1 MRSAGTPGR
10 LCSSSVL
17 PRTPSRSPL
26 RSTSVT
32 ALFEAASIAWQDAES
47 LRPSN
52 TPTTTQPERC
62 FSGLPLFMLNSICF
76 PRVGCSADGA
86 NYRMIFQRSLIR
98 EFSLIAIA
106 VVGVLLAIML
116 TRLLISLLGKAA
128 GGDVLPE
135 AVLGLIAF
143 GILGYLPMLLGIAVF
158 VAVLLALTR
167 SYRDSEMTVWFTSG
181 LSIAAWVR
189 PVLQFALP
197 VALVCALLS
206 IAITPWAQAQSVEY
220 QRLLASR
227 DDVSS
232 VTPGV
237 FRESRGRDRV
247 FFVDK
252 LTEKDDQVNNVFVQS
267 TENNRMGVMVAQRGY
282 IETAENGDR
291 FVLRI
296 EPREAAR
303 QAPSNKA
310 IPTLDLLLERKP
322 EHLAELHWRTALPLA
337 VVIMALFAIP
347 LAFVNPRSGRSWN
360 LVLAVLVYA
369 LYNNVQS
376 IFQAWTAQ
384 GKVPAWLGLWPV
396 HVTMVAVLLVLYW
409 GQLYGARWLAF
420 GR

>member
-1 MRSAGTPGR
+1 
-10 LCSSSVL
+10 
-17 PRTPSRSPL
+17 
-26 RSTSVT
+26 
-32 ALFEAASIAWQDAES
+32 
-47 LRPSN
+47 
-52 TPTTTQPERC
+52 
-62 FSGLPLFMLNSICF
+62 
-76 PRVGCSADGA
+76 
-86 NYRMIFQRSLIR
+86 MIFQRSLIR

-135 AVLGLIAF
+135 AVIGLIAF
-143 GILGYLPMLLGIAVF
+143 GVLTYLPVLLGIAVF

-181 LSIAAWVR
+181 LSIAAWVK

-237 FRESRGRDRV
+237 FRESRSSDRV

-252 LTEKDDQVNNVFVQS
+252 LSENDDQVNNVFVQS
-267 TENNRMGVMVAQRGY
+267 TENNRMGVMVAQKGF

-291 FVLRI
+291 FVVLLKGRRYEGTPGTLDYRTVDFDRYALRI

-310 IPTLDLLLERKP
+310 TATLDLLAERKP
-322 EHLAELHWRTALPLA
+322 EQLAELHWRMALPLA

-347 LAFVNPRSGRSWN
+347 LAFVNPRQGRSWN
-360 LVLAVLVYA
+360 LMLAVLVYA
-369 LYNNVQS
+369 LYNNLLS

-396 HVTMVAVLLVLYW
+396 HLTMVVILLVLFW
-409 GQLYGARWLAF
+409 RQLYGARWLAF

>member
-1 MRSAGTPGR
+1 M
-10 LCSSSVL
+10 
-17 PRTPSRSPL
+17 
-26 RSTSVT
+26 
-32 ALFEAASIAWQDAES
+32 Q
-47 LRPSN
+47 
-52 TPTTTQPERC
+52 
-62 FSGLPLFMLNSICF
+62 
-76 PRVGCSADGA
+76 
-86 NYRMIFQRSLIR
+86 IFQRSLLR

-106 VVGVLLAIML
+106 VIGVLLAIIL
-116 TRLLISLLGKAA
+116 TRLLILLLGKAA
-128 GGDVLPE
+128 GGEVLPE
-135 AVLGLIAF
+135 AVIGLIAF
-143 GILGYLPMLLGIAVF
+143 GILTYMPVLLGIAVF

-206 IAITPWAQAQSVEY
+206 VVVAPWAQAQSVEY

-237 FRESRGRDRV
+237 FRESRSSDRV

-252 LTEKDDQVNNVFVQS
+252 LSEKDDQVNNVFVQS
-267 TENNRMGVMVAQRGY
+267 TQANKMGVMVAERGY

-291 FVLRI
+291 FVVLLKGRRYEGTPGTLDYKIVDFDRYALRI

-303 QAPSNKA
+303 ETPSNKA
-310 IPTLDLLLERKP
+310 TPTLDLLTDRKP
-322 EHLAELHWRTALPLA
+322 DRIAELHWRVALPLA
-337 VVIMALFAIP
+337 VLIMGLFAVP

-360 LVLAVLVYA
+360 LILAVLVYA
-369 LYNNVQS
+369 LYNNLLS

-384 GKVPAWLGLWPV
+384 GKVNVWVGLWPV
-396 HVTMVAVLLVLYW
+396 HFVMVAILLVLFW
-409 GQLYGARWLAF
+409 RQLHGARWLAF

>member
-1 MRSAGTPGR
+1 
-10 LCSSSVL
+10 V
-17 PRTPSRSPL
+17 
-26 RSTSVT
+26 
-32 ALFEAASIAWQDAES
+32 
-47 LRPSN
+47 
-52 TPTTTQPERC
+52 
-62 FSGLPLFMLNSICF
+62 
-76 PRVGCSADGA
+76 
-86 NYRMIFQRSLIR
+86 IFQRSLIR

-106 VVGVLLAIML
+106 VVAVLLAILL
-116 TRLLISLLGKAA
+116 TRLFILFLGRAA
-128 GGDVLPE
+128 TGDVLPE

-143 GILGYLPMLLGIAVF
+143 GILGYLPLLLGIAVF

-181 LSIAAWVR
+181 LSIASWIK
-189 PVLQFALP
+189 PVLQFAIP

-206 IAITPWAQAQSVEY
+206 VAITPWAQAQSVEY

-282 IETAENGDR
+282 VETAENGDR
-291 FVLRI
+291 FVVLENGRRYEGTPGTLDYRTVDFERYALRI

-310 IPTLDLLLERKP
+310 IPTLDLLAGRKP
-322 EHLAELHWRTALPLA
+322 EHLAELHWRLAMPLA
-337 VVIMALFAIP
+337 VVIMALFAVP

-369 LYNNVQS
+369 LYNNLLS

-384 GKVPAWLGLWPV
+384 GKVAAWVGLWPV
-396 HVTMVAVLLVLYW
+396 HATMVLILVLLFW
-409 GQLYGARWLAF
+409 RQLLGARWLAF
-420 GR
+420 RR